1 MVKKLIWILDKL
13 TVQKSKIANEDLV
26 LQSSNAIKKKNEEEG
41 KTPNAKCVVFKIK
54 WIHH

>member
-26 LQSSNAIKKKNEEEG
+26 LQSSNAIKKKMKKKE
-41 KTPNAKCVVFKIK
+41 KPQMPNV
-54 WIHH
+54 